1 VSDRT
6 DRRTVYDEREIIDL
20 ERRGWDA
27 LTSPN
32 GAAFY
37 ADLMTDDAMMV
48 FPGSV
53 MTKQESLAAMRSA
66 KPWSSYKFEDPRVLR
81 VGTGGRLVLYR
92 VTAKRAGADP
102 YDALMTSIY
111 VRRSDGWKMVFHQQT
126 PVPAR

>member
-1 VSDRT
+1 MTNDA

-27 LTSPN
+27 LCTPN

-48 FPGSV
+48 FPGSA
-53 MTKQESLAAMRSA
+53 MTKKESLAAMRA
-66 KPWSSYKFEDPRVLR
+66 EKPWSSYKIEDPRVLR
-81 VGTGGRLVLYR
+81 VGSGGRLVLYR
-92 VTAKRAGADP
+92 AIAKRGAHV
-102 YDALMTSIY
+102 YDALMASIY

-126 PVPAR
+126 PAPVR

>member
-1 VSDRT
+1 LSDRT

-27 LTSPN
+27 LCTPN

-37 ADLMTDDAMMV
+37 ADLMTDDAVMV
-48 FPGSV
+48 FPGAA
-53 MTKQESLAAMRSA
+53 MTKKESLAAMRA
-66 KPWSSYKFEDPRVLR
+66 EKPWSSYKIDDPRVLR

-92 VTAKRAGADP
+92 ATAKRTGAGT
-102 YDALMTSIY
+102 YVALMTSIY

-126 PVPAR
+126 PAPAR

>member
-1 VSDRT
+1 VTNDA

-27 LTSPN
+27 LCTPN

-37 ADLMTDDAMMV
+37 AELMTDDAMML
-48 FPGSV
+48 FPGSA
-53 MTKQESLAAMRSA
+53 MTKKECLAAMRA
-66 KPWSSYKFEDPRVLR
+66 EKPWSSYKIEDPRVLR

-92 VTAKRAGADP
+92 AIAKRGAHA

-126 PVPAR
+126 PAPVR

>member
-1 VSDRT
+1 LSDRA

-27 LTSPN
+27 LCTPN

-48 FPGSV
+48 FPAAA
-53 MTKQESLAAMRSA
+53 MTKKESLAAMRA
-66 KPWSSYKFEDPRVLR
+66 EKPWSSYKIEDPRVLR

-92 VTAKRAGADP
+92 ATAKRGART

-126 PVPAR
+126 PVPSR

>member
-1 VSDRT
+1 MATRT

-27 LTSPN
+27 LCTPH

-53 MTKQESLAAMRSA
+53 MTKKESLAAMRSE
-66 KPWSSYKFEDPRVLR
+66 KPWSTYTIEEPRVLR

-92 VTAKRAGADP
+92 ATAKRGAHA

-126 PVPAR
+126 PAPAR